1 MFTPTLNERKY
12 VAAER
17 FIRTW
22 KSNIYK
28 YMIPILKNKLADTGN
43 KFFSLYAIID
53 TNIQFWT
60 AIYQTATYNIKAI
73 KESSILYPF
82 TFNLLLTL
90 INTLHP
96 ELDKRIWEKNTP
108 VFSTLFCRSSLL
120 FNSLKIFRG
129 SHWDSWFKNDVFT
142 NLVFLL
148 KSHKVEFNVTRTR

>member
-1 MFTPTLNERKY
+1 
-12 VAAER
+12 
-17 FIRTW
+17 
-22 KSNIYK
+22 
-28 YMIPILKNKLADTGN
+28 MIPILKNKLADTGN

-96 ELDKRIWEKNTP
+96 ELDKRI
-108 VFSTLFCRSSLL
+108 
-120 FNSLKIFRG
+120 
-129 SHWDSWFKNDVFT
+129 
-142 NLVFLL
+142 
-148 KSHKVEFNVTRTR
+148 